1 MIGSAGLARRVRWP
15 LLWAA
20 ILAAG
25 CDGAGG
31 GGRPVAVGGSSS
43 LYPLSEAVAES
54 FLDTRPERRLTV
66 DFSGT
71 AAGLRRLCDGEID
84 IAGASRTMS
93 TARAEAC
100 RAAGLRPVEIPVARD
115 GIVLVAHPANTV
127 VDCFTLEE
135 LRRLW
140 EPARGVRSWRDL
152 RPDYPAE
159 PIRLFA
165 PGSDSGTYR
174 YFTSV
179 VVGRPGAS
187 RSDHY
192 QSENDD
198 LIARG
203 VAGERWGLGYL
214 GSAAYTR
221 NRDQLRALAVD
232 TGFGCELPTP
242 EAVADGRYSPL
253 ARDLYLYVGESALAR
268 DEVFELVAHY
278 LDLAATLAPGMGYV
292 ALPEAAYGRSRAML
306 AAARPGR
313 VSATVDPTREA
324 GR

>member
-1 MIGSAGLARRVRWP
+1 MTGSAAFRGLVRP
-15 LLWAA
+15 LLLCAA
-20 ILAAG
+20 ILAVG
-25 CDGAGG
+25 CGG
-31 GGRPVAVGGSSS
+31 QGEGDRPVAVGGSSS

-54 FLDTRPERRLTV
+54 FLETRPERRVTV

-84 IAGASRTMS
+84 IAGASRTIS
-93 TARAEAC
+93 TVRAEAC
-100 RAAGLRPVEIPVARD
+100 RAAGFRFIEIPVARD
-115 GIVLVAHPANTV
+115 GVALVANPANTV

-140 EPARGVRSWRDL
+140 EPAGRVRSWRDL

-159 PIRLFA
+159 AIRLFA

-174 YFTSV
+174 YFTAV

-187 RSDHY
+187 RDDSY
-192 QSENDD
+192 RSENDD

-221 NRDQLRALAVD
+221 NRDQLRAIAVD
-232 TGFGCELPTP
+232 AGFGCELPTE
-242 EAVADGRYSPL
+242 EAVADGSYSPL
-253 ARDLYLYVGESALAR
+253 ARDLYLYVGVSSLAR
-268 DEVFELVAHY
+268 NEVFDLVAHY
-278 LDLAATLAPGMGYV
+278 LDLAAALAPEIGYV
-292 ALPEAAYGRSRAML
+292 ALPEAEYRRSRAVL

-313 VSATVDPTREA
+313 SSGSVGPARSV